1 MPKRLI
7 LFDCF
12 PCEHQANLFICPP
25 EHKLVKSIYMKF
37 TWWLFRLHNVNNSA
51 ISRNAIILFKTQRN
65 GGYTSAFIFD
75 DTQQTK
81 LNCKCESN
89 K

>member
-1 MPKRLI
+1 
-7 LFDCF
+7 
-12 PCEHQANLFICPP
+12 
-25 EHKLVKSIYMKF
+25 MKF
-37 TWWLFRLHNVNNSA
+37 TRWLFRLHNMNNSA